1 MLNTTLTL
9 ITMYYIERRYMMQG
23 EFDNDWKDLSILD
36 SKLIDKDFDS
46 ISEEDIRIIKKFES
60 IVNTEDKQEE

>member
-1 MLNTTLTL
+1 
-9 ITMYYIERRYMMQG
+9 MMQG

-36 SKLIDKDFDS
+36 SKLIDKEFDS